1 MKKGNSGRVCDTG
14 TVLMKKIGEKRD
26 EVQFTVKEFFRE
38 RLVRRHNIESCMAL
52 TLNENTDYN

>member
-1 MKKGNSGRVCDTG
+1 
-14 TVLMKKIGEKRD
+14 MKKIGEKRD